1 MTNKIF
7 KVALCYME
15 DNTLEW
21 GSTVFVSCEHE
32 PTEDELKDNY
42 MVVEEM
48 ENNDCEYIGEI
59 YLSSM
64 EEVEEHEM
72 EVISLNKNW

>member
-15 DNTLEW
+15 DGKLEW
-21 GSTVFVSCEHE
+21 GSTVFVSCDHE
-32 PTEDELKDNY
+32 PNEDELKDNY

-48 ENNDCEYIGEI
+48 ENNDCDYVGTI

-64 EEVEEHEM
+64 EEAEEHGM
-72 EVISLNKNW
+72 EVIPLCKNY

>member
-1 MTNKIF
+1 MVNKIF

-15 DNTLEW
+15 DGKLEC
-21 GSTVFVSCEHE
+21 GSTVFVSCDHE
-32 PTEDELKDNY
+32 PNGDELKDNY

-48 ENNDCEYIGEI
+48 ENNDCNYVGTI

-64 EEVEEHEM
+64 EEAEEHDM
-72 EVISLNKNW
+72 EVIPLYKNY